1 MIREQTLEGGGV
13 LHLTLDRPKANI
25 LDAEMIRGV
34 RGAVERGLRPETK
47 LLVFEGAGDHFC
59 FGASVE
65 EHRAEQAGEM
75 LAGFHGMFRDLA
87 RAAVPTCAVV
97 RGQCLGGGLEL
108 ASWCTW
114 IVASPDA
121 RLGQPEIRLAV
132 FPPMA
137 SLLLPWRVGGGAA
150 LDLCVSGR
158 SLTAARALEIGLLS
172 AVSEDPGAW
181 WRALYA
187 EQLAPMSASSLR
199 LAERAARLS
208 LLRRMEAELPA
219 LERLY
224 LDELMA
230 TRDANEGIQAFLE
243 RRRPTWT
250 NS

>member
-1 MIREQTLEGGGV
+1 MIREQTLEGGAV
-13 LHLTLDRPKANI
+13 LHLTLDRPAANI
-25 LDAEMIRGV
+25 LDAEMIGGV
-34 RGAVERGLRPETK
+34 RRALRQSLRPETK
-47 LLVFEGAGDHFC
+47 LLVFEGAGEHFC

-65 EHRAEQAGEM
+65 EHRAERAGEM
-75 LAGFHGMFRDLA
+75 LATFHGMFRDLA

-108 ASWCTW
+108 ASWCSW
-114 IVASPDA
+114 IVASPGA

-158 SLTAARALEIGLLS
+158 SLGADEALDAGLIS
-172 AVSEDPGAW
+172 AVSEDPTAW

-187 EQLAPMSASSLR
+187 ERLAPLSASSLR

-208 LLRRMEAELPA
+208 LLRRLEDELPE

-224 LDELMA
+224 LEELMA
-230 TRDANEGIQAFLE
+230 TRDANEGIEAFLE

-250 NS
+250 NT